1 MCPASSYCSRSNI
14 RWTCQQQ
21 LQPTT
26 ATTTA
31 HGATT
36 AGRAEEPAATRRT
49 TSAGLHGT
57 FKNSDTNLHR
67 TFPVPAVVLP
77 TSFVALR
84 KLLPEP
90 MSGTR
95 SSPQRRGEL
104 SYLGNTARQ
113 DWRHLICTTLVVRA
127 DS

>member
-1 MCPASSYCSRSNI
+1 MCPATTTTNYCYYY
-14 RWTCQQQ
+14 Q
-21 LQPTT
+21 
-26 ATTTA
+26 TTTA

-36 AGRAEEPAATRRT
+36 AGRAQEPAATRRT

-67 TFPVPAVVLP
+67 TFPVPAVGLP
-77 TSFVALR
+77 TSSKALILR

-104 SYLGNTARQ
+104 SCLGNTARQ
-113 DWRHLICTTLVVRA
+113 DWRHPFCTTLTVHG

>member
-1 MCPASSYCSRSNI
+1 MQQLPTNYCYYYCSRSNK
-14 RWTCQQQ
+14 RWTC
-21 LQPTT
+21 PAPAT
-26 ATTTA
+26 A
-31 HGATT
+31 
-36 AGRAEEPAATRRT
+36 RRT
-49 TSAGLHGT
+49 TSAGLPGT

-67 TFPVPAVVLP
+67 KFPVPAVGLS
-77 TSFVALR
+77 TSSKALILR

-113 DWRHLICTTLVVRA
+113 DWRNPFCTTLTVNG

>member
-1 MCPASSYCSRSNI
+1 MQQLPTNYCYYYCSRSNK
-14 RWTCQQQ
+14 RWTC
-21 LQPTT
+21 PAPAT
-26 ATTTA
+26 ARR
-31 HGATT
+31 AT
-36 AGRAEEPAATRRT
+36 
-49 TSAGLHGT
+49 SGLPDT

-113 DWRHLICTTLVVRA
+113 DWRHLFCTTLVVRA